1 MVDPGLVDWL
11 RRLRGVERE
20 FTDFRGQTRQVSD
33 ETVLAVLAAMGHT
46 VHDEAALRR
55 EAEAVD
61 ELEWVRVLPPVVVLR
76 GDRHVPLSFIAP
88 LLPSIRWRVELEDG
102 HVVEDVAAPGGMAV
116 VGERGVRGLWYKRVA
131 LELPELPVG
140 YHRLTVMKADGSHL
154 AGTPLI
160 VAPERCYEPES
171 VRQGGRPW
179 GPAVQLYTLRSE
191 RNWGIGDFTDLAG
204 FIDGVAALG
213 ADLVGL
219 NPLHALFPADP
230 HLSSPYSPASRNFLN
245 VLYIDPE
252 AVPEFAD
259 CAEARR
265 LVATPEFQAHLERL
279 RGAEFV
285 DYPGVAACKLEVL
298 RHLFENFRIQASTRR
313 LLGFDKF
320 VKNGG
325 EELEKLALFYA
336 LQAHFAAQG
345 NVGGWPAWPEAYRA
359 PNNPAVTAFRDAEPE
374 AVEFHMWLQW
384 VAAEQLAAAESRA
397 RAAGMSVGLYRD
409 LAVGVNGGGAEA
421 WADAALYTHGAT
433 VGAPPDPLA
442 LQGQDW
448 GIPPMRPDELRERA
462 YEPFIRLLRA
472 NMGRGG
478 ALRIDHVMVL
488 FRLWWVPRGKTSA
501 EGAYVYYRLNELM
514 AIVALE
520 SQRHHCLVI
529 GEDLGTVPPQ
539 IRQAMPA
546 HGLYSYRVFFFEKG
560 ADGRFRRPRDYPPH
574 ALVTVATHD
583 LPPLAS
589 WWAGTDIDLRAS
601 LGLYPDT
608 ALANAARV
616 ERAEDRLRILEALED
631 TGLLPPGARGPDG
644 APGPLTRALA
654 AAIQLYLAQ
663 SPAALMVVQPEDWL
677 HMDSPVNVPGTS
689 DEYPNWGRKLT
700 EDWQALLAR
709 PDVLELARKIRT
721 VRGR

>member
-1 MVDPGLVDWL
+1 MIDPGLVDWL

-33 ETVLAVLAAMGHT
+33 ETVLAILAAMGHT
-46 VHDEAALRR
+46 VEDEGALRR

-61 ELEWVRVLPPVVVLR
+61 ARHWVRVLPPVVVLR
-76 GDRHVPLSFIAP
+76 TERRVPLCFIAP

-102 HVVEDVAAPGGMAV
+102 HVVEDEANPQGMAV
-116 VGERGVRGLWYKRVA
+116 LEERGVRGLWYKRVA
-131 LELPELPVG
+131 LELPQLPIG

-154 AGTPLI
+154 AATSLI
-160 VAPERCYEPES
+160 VAPERCYEPEPI
-171 VRQGGRPW
+171 RQGRRPW

-191 RNWGIGDFTDLAG
+191 RNWGIGDFTDLGG
-204 FIDGVAALG
+204 FIEGAAALG

-252 AVPEFAD
+252 AVPEFIG

-265 LVATPEFQAHLERL
+265 LVATPEFQDRL
-279 RGAEFV
+279 AALRATEFV

-298 RHLFENFRIQASTRR
+298 RHLYENFRIQASTRR
-313 LLGFDKF
+313 LLDFDGFIK
-320 VKNGG
+320 KGG

-336 LQAHFAAQG
+336 LQEHFSAQG
-345 NVGGWPAWPEAYRA
+345 IVGGWPAWPEAYRA
-359 PNNPAVTAFRDAEPE
+359 PDAAAVEAFLAADSE

-384 VAAEQLAAAESRA
+384 VAADQLARAEARA
-397 RAAGMSVGLYRD
+397 RSAGMSVGLYRD

-462 YEPFIRLLRA
+462 YEPFIRMLRA

-501 EGAYVYYRLNELM
+501 EGTYVYYRLDELM

-520 SQRHHCLVI
+520 SQRHQCLVI

-539 IRQAMPA
+539 IRESMPA
-546 HGLYSYRVFFFEKG
+546 HGLYSYRVLFFEKE
-560 ADGRFRRPRDYPPH
+560 ADGRYRRPGDYPAH

-589 WWAGTDIDLRAS
+589 WWAATDIDLRES
-601 LGLYPDT
+601 LGLYPDPI
-608 ALANAARV
+608 LGVAARV
-616 ERAEDRLRILEALED
+616 ERAQDRERILEALQEE
-631 TGLLPPGARGPDG
+631 GLLPVGAGEG
-644 APGPLTRALA
+644 AGALTPALA
-654 AAIQLYLAQ
+654 EAIQLYLAR

-689 DEYPNWGRKLT
+689 DEYANWGRKLT
-700 EDWQALLAR
+700 QDWEAVLAR
-709 PDVLELARKIRT
+709 PDVRDLARKIGAA
-721 VRGR
+721 RGG